1 MADKVLA
8 HCSGLSKSF
17 GGVVA
22 VNNLSFHI
30 HERAILGLI
39 GPNGAGKTTVFNL
52 MTGFYKPTSG
62 TVCFRDIVLTSAS
75 PPEIVAAGIA
85 RTFQNIR
92 LFSNLSVLDNVRTVL
107 YRHAKYG
114 FTQALLRT
122 GQVRKEERRIEEAAL
137 SYLAEVGLADRAADR
152 ASALPY
158 GLQRKLELARALA
171 LEPDLLLLD
180 EPAAGMNPEESMEL
194 VDLIVDLQAKHSLT
208 IFLIEHHM
216 DVVMSLCQRI
226 VVMNFGE
233 KLMEGSP
240 DEVQSDLRVIEAYL
254 GEEYAGAYRR

>member
-1 MADKVLA
+1 MARLA
-8 HCSGLSKSF
+8 ECIGLTKAF

-22 VNNLSFHI
+22 VNDLSFGI
-30 HERAILGLI
+30 DEGEILGLI

-52 MTGFYKPTSG
+52 MTGFYRPTAGSARFSG
-62 TVCFRDIVLTSAS
+62 RDLTVMTPPQIVNS
-75 PPEIVAAGIA
+75 GIA

-92 LFSNLSVLDNVRTVL
+92 LFANLSVLDNVTTVL
-107 YRHAKYG
+107 YRYAKYG
-114 FTQALLRT
+114 FVQALLKNRN
-122 GQVRKEERRIEEAAL
+122 VRRDEKFIREAAM
-137 SYLAEVGLADRAADR
+137 SYLAEVGLEGRAHER

-171 LEPDLLLLD
+171 LEPRLLLLD

-194 VDLIVDLQAKHSLT
+194 VRLIETLKEKHNLT
-208 IFLIEHHM
+208 ILLIEHHM

-233 KLMEGSP
+233 KLMEGTP
-240 DEVQSDLRVIEAYL
+240 EEVQRDERVIEAYL
-254 GEEYAGAYRR
+254 GEEYAGAQNR

>member
-1 MADKVLA
+1 MARLA
-8 HCSGLSKSF
+8 ECARLTKAF

-22 VNNLSFHI
+22 VNDLSFGI
-30 HERAILGLI
+30 DEGEILGLI

-52 MTGFYKPTSG
+52 MTGFYRPTSG
-62 TVCFRDIVLTSAS
+62 SARFGDRDLTSMT
-75 PPEIVAAGIA
+75 PPQIVNSGIA

-92 LFSNLSVLDNVRTVL
+92 LFANLGVIDNVTTVL

-114 FTQALLRT
+114 FAQALTRT
-122 GQVRKEERRIEEAAL
+122 GRVRREERFIKETAL
-137 SYLAEVGLADRAADR
+137 SYLAEVGLERRVHER

-171 LEPDLLLLD
+171 LEPKLLLLD

-194 VDLIVDLQAKHSLT
+194 VRLIETLT
-208 IFLIEHHM
+208 ERHNLTVLLIEHHM
-216 DVVMSLCQRI
+216 DVVMSLCHRI

-240 DEVQSDLRVIEAYL
+240 DEVQADARVIEAYL
-254 GEEYAGAYRR
+254 GEEYAIAQHR

>member
-30 HERAILGLI
+30 HEREILGLI

-92 LFSNLSVLDNVRTVL
+92 LFSNLSVLDNVLPSCT
-107 YRHAKYG
+107 A
-114 FTQALLRT
+114 
-122 GQVRKEERRIEEAAL
+122 
-137 SYLAEVGLADRAADR
+137 AEVWVHPGAPENRADPEGRA
-152 ASALPY
+152 P
-158 GLQRKLELARALA
+158 
-171 LEPDLLLLD
+171 
-180 EPAAGMNPEESMEL
+180 
-194 VDLIVDLQAKHSLT
+194 H
-208 IFLIEHHM
+208 
-216 DVVMSLCQRI
+216 
-226 VVMNFGE
+226 
-233 KLMEGSP
+233 
-240 DEVQSDLRVIEAYL
+240 
-254 GEEYAGAYRR
+254 